1 MATTSRRDFIKLS
14 ALASGMLLV
23 PNFLHGLDKQ
33 GMPLMTGSN
42 GKRLVVIQLS
52 GGNDG
57 LNTVV
62 PYLNDL
68 YYKARPGLAI
78 PAKKVLTLDK
88 GLGLNPAMGKL
99 RMLYDQGHVAVL
111 NSVGYPDPDR
121 SHFRSMDIWH
131 SASASDEYLHTG
143 WLGRYLD
150 SMPGGAAA
158 HTAIEVDDILS
169 LALKG
174 DQHMGIAVQDVQ
186 RFYQAS
192 NEAFLRKAASQHQ
205 QSHEHHQVDYL
216 YKTLIETQQSAG
228 YLQEKTRVYRS
239 KQSYPKG
246 EFANHLKT
254 IAELIASGVESRVY
268 YASLGGF
275 DTHVRQA
282 PQQARLLEELS
293 DGIYSFV
300 QDLKQ
305 HREFDN
311 TMIMVFSEFGRRVAQ
326 NASAGTDHGTANN
339 LFLIGGGLK
348 QAGIYNDAADLQNLD
363 QGDLMYKIDFRNIYA
378 TLLQNWLQADAAGIL
393 RGNTQILP
401 GLI

>member
-1 MATTSRRDFIKLS
+1 MATTSRRDFIKVS

-33 GMPLMTGSN
+33 GVPLLPGSN
-42 GKRLVVIQLS
+42 GKRLIVIQLT

-62 PYLNDL
+62 PYRNDL
-68 YYKARPGLAI
+68 YYKARPSLAI
-78 PAKKVLTLDK
+78 PAGKVLTLDK
-88 GLGLNPAMGKL
+88 GLGLNPAMEKL
-99 RMLYDQGHVAVL
+99 RLLYDQGHVAVL

-131 SASASDEYLHTG
+131 SGSASQEYLTTG

-150 SMPGGAAA
+150 NLPGDVAPHA
-158 HTAIEVDDILS
+158 AIEVDDLLS

-174 DQHMGIAVQDVQ
+174 DRHTGLSVQDVQ

-192 NEAFLRKAASQHQ
+192 NNAFLKKAAS
-205 QSHEHHQVDYL
+205 EHTHAHAHIDYL
-216 YKTLIETQQSAG
+216 YNTLIGTQQSAA
-228 YLQEKTRVYRS
+228 YLQEKVKVYRS
-239 KQSYPKG
+239 GQVYPKG
-246 EFANHLKT
+246 EFANNLKT

-268 YASLGGF
+268 YASLSGF

-282 PQQARLLEELS
+282 GQQGRLLREFSE
-293 DGIYSFV
+293 GIYSLV

-305 HREFDN
+305 HNEFDH
-311 TMIMVFSEFGRRVAQ
+311 TLIMVFSEFGRRVEQ
-326 NASAGTDHGTANN
+326 NASNGTDHGTANN

-348 QAGIYNDAADLQNLD
+348 RAGIYNEAADLQHLE
-363 QGDLMYKIDFRNIYA
+363 QGDLRYCIDFRNVYA
-378 TLLQNWLQADAAGIL
+378 TLLQNWLQADAGTILGAGA
-393 RGNTQILP
+393 QVLP
-401 GLI
+401 DLV